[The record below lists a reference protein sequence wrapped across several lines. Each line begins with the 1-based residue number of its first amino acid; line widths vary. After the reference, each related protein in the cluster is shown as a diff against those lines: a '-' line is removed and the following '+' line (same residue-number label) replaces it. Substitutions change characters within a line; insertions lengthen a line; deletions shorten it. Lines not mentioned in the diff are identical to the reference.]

1 MPQDAFTILKSLYIY
16 YERILSAHRKI
27 YRFINIII
35 HQFIE
40 MIKNTLLINLCI

>member
-27 YRFINIII
+27 TIYRFINIII

-40 MIKNTLLINLCI
+40 MIKIHY